1 MMTPLPIPRSQPE
14 TIDLTRHDVEDVQ
27 EQFFPEM
34 MTAREGSSKGGE
46 TPDMAK
52 KQELMYFSLEAAVP
66 DADIDDE
73 LNVAFKVSDKFKA
86 IKSNDL
92 VRNKTNRDD
101 VFRIKVE
108 TRYISQPV
116 FKVSRTS

>member
-1 MMTPLPIPRSQPE
+1 
-14 TIDLTRHDVEDVQ
+14 
-27 EQFFPEM
+27 M

-46 TPDMAK
+46 KPDMDK
-52 KQELMYFSLEAAVP
+52 KQELIYFSLEAAVP

-92 VRNKTNRDD
+92 VRNKTNTDD

-108 TRYISQPV
+108 TRYIS
-116 FKVSRTS
+116 